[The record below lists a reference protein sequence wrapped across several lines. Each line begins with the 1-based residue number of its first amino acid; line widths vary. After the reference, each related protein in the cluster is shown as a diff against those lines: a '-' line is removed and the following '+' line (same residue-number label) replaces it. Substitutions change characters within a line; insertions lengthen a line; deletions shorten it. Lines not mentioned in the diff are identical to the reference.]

1 MTISTD
7 TTLLHDPRRQASLL
21 YWQGFF
27 RATDCRNAAGQAPDR
42 AELEAARRLGRH
54 RADFPALKAALRLG

>member
-21 YWQGFF
+21 YWQG
-27 RATDCRNAAGQAPDR
+27 
-42 AELEAARRLGRH
+42 
-54 RADFPALKAALRLG
+54 

>member
-21 YWQGFF
+21 YWQGFSV
-27 RATDCRNAAGQAPDR
+27 
-42 AELEAARRLGRH
+42 
-54 RADFPALKAALRLG
+54 